1 VKTRTSNHGPRT
13 DLRSAERRRA
23 LVLTASLSLGL
34 LLGCR
39 GKSPRNQV
47 NLPPPSESGVLGA
60 GDVFIFEIVGEKDL
74 PKEYQ
79 VAADGT
85 VDVPYVHT
93 IKVLGLEA
101 PEVARLVRQRLID
114 EKYLADPSVIV
125 QVKEFHSRRVSV
137 LGQVAKP
144 GSFPFTPG
152 MSLIQAVSLAGGL
165 TAIADADRVNITR
178 KGKERTHTAV
188 ISVESITEGAS
199 PDIPLQAG
207 DQIFVHERLF

>member
-1 VKTRTSNHGPRT
+1 MTTRLSNHDPCTG
-13 DLRSAERRRA
+13 LRSAERRRA
-23 LVLTASLSLGL
+23 LLAPVALSLAAV
-34 LLGCR
+34 LGCR
-39 GKSPRNQV
+39 GGPPKNQV
-47 NLPPPSESGVLGA
+47 NLPQPSESGVLGP
-60 GDVFIFEIVGEKDL
+60 GDVFTLEIVGEKDL

-101 PEVARLVRQRLID
+101 PEVARLVRQRLMD

-188 ISVESITEGAS
+188 ISIEAITEGAS

-207 DQIFVHERLF
+207 DQIYVHDRLF

>member
-1 VKTRTSNHGPRT
+1 VTRHVQVRRQGGVFGSC
-13 DLRSAERRRA
+13 SRRRVLFGVVA
-23 LVLTASLSLGL
+23 LLGL
-34 LLGCR
+34 AACR
-39 GKSPRNQV
+39 NRPARNRV
-47 NLPPPSESGVLGA
+47 DLPAPTELGVLGP
-60 GDVFIFEIVGEKDL
+60 GDVFILEIVGEKDL

-93 IKVLGLEA
+93 LKVIGLEA
-101 PEVARLVRQRLID
+101 PEVARLVRARLIA
-114 EKYLADPSVIV
+114 EKFLEDPSVIV
-125 QVKEFHSRRVSV
+125 QVKEYHSLRITV

-152 MSLIQAVSLAGGL
+152 LSLIQAVSLAGGL

-178 KGKERTHTAV
+178 KGKGRSHTAV
-188 ISVESITEGAS
+188 VSVELITDGSS

-207 DQIFVHERLF
+207 DQIFIHERLF

>member
-1 VKTRTSNHGPRT
+1 MASVASG
-13 DLRSAERRRA
+13 A
-23 LVLTASLSLGL
+23 LAA
-34 LLGCR
+34 LGCR
-39 GKSPRNQV
+39 GGAPRNQV
-47 NLPPPSESGVLGA
+47 DLPPPTERGVLGP
-60 GDVFIFEIVGEKDL
+60 GDIFILEIVGEKDL

-85 VDVPYVHT
+85 VDVPYIHT

-101 PEVARLVRQRLID
+101 PEVARLVREQLIR
-114 EKYLADPSVIV
+114 EKFLADPSVIV
-125 QVKEFHSRRVSV
+125 QVKEFHSRRITV

-152 MSLIQAVSLAGGL
+152 LSLIQAVSLAGGL

-178 KGKERTHTAV
+178 KGKQRSHTAV
-188 ISVESITEGAS
+188 VSVEAITEGTS

-207 DQIFVHERLF
+207 DQIFVHDRLF

>member
-1 VKTRTSNHGPRT
+1 VKR
-13 DLRSAERRRA
+13 RSPIARRA
-23 LVLTASLSLGL
+23 SRAPGNSGRRAFVCAAL
-34 LLGCR
+34 LALGCGGR
-39 GKSPRNQV
+39 PARNRV
-47 NLPPPSESGVLGA
+47 DLPPPSERGVLGP
-60 GDVFIFEIVGEKDL
+60 GDIFTLEIVGEKDL

-93 IKVLGLEA
+93 LKVIGLEA
-101 PEVARLVRQRLID
+101 PEVARLVRARLI
-114 EKYLADPSVIV
+114 EQKFLADPSVIV
-125 QVKEFHSRRVSV
+125 QVKEFHSRRISV

-152 MSLIQAVSLAGGL
+152 LSLIQAVSLAGGL

-178 KGKERTHTAV
+178 KGKSRTHTAV
-188 ISVESITEGAS
+188 ISIEAITEGAS

-207 DQIFVHERLF
+207 DQIFVHDRLF

>member
-1 VKTRTSNHGPRT
+1 VNR
-13 DLRSAERRRA
+13 RSHIARRSSIVLESSERRRA
-23 LVLTASLSLGL
+23 LFAAGALALAF
-34 LLGCR
+34 GCR
-39 GKSPRNQV
+39 GRPAQNHV
-47 NLPPPSESGVLGA
+47 DLPPPSESGVLGP
-60 GDVFIFEIVGEKDL
+60 GDIFNLEIVGEKDL

-101 PEVARLVRQRLID
+101 PEVARLVRERLMQ

-125 QVKEFHSRRVSV
+125 QVKEFHSRRITV

-152 MSLIQAVSLAGGL
+152 LSLIQAVSLAGGL
-165 TAIADADRVNITR
+165 TSIADADRVNITR
-178 KGKERTHTAV
+178 KGKTKSQTAV
-188 ISVESITEGAS
+188 ISVEAITEGAS
-199 PDIPLQAG
+199 PDIALQAG
-207 DQIFVHERLF
+207 DQIFVHDRLF